1 MVGLYLM
8 RGNHMKICTKEQ
20 FKLLLVTAVIIAA
33 YTIVGI
39 IEHM

>member
-1 MVGLYLM
+1 
-8 RGNHMKICTKEQ
+8 MKICTKEQ
-20 FKLLLVTAVIIAA
+20 FKLLLVTVVIITA